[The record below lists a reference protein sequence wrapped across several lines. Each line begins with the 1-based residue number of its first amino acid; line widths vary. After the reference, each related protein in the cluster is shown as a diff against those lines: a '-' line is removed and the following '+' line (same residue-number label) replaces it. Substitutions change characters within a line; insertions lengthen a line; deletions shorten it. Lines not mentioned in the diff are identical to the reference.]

1 MDYMSFAAY
10 KSMSQ
15 RMKMYEMQN
24 LHRSS
29 DSYDAIVIGAGHNGL
44 VTANYLARKGMS
56 VLVLEK
62 RDVVGGACTTERP
75 WPDYPEVKSSTASY
89 VCSMLDPKIIS
100 ELNLAK
106 YGFKF
111 LKKDPQSFT
120 PLLDGGHLFLYSD
133 PEATKREIAKFSKKD
148 AETYEEYNKFI
159 ANIGA
164 TLESTLKQSP
174 PDMNVSSLLRYG
186 IKNRKVF
193 KNALPMA
200 GDVASM
206 FSMSVQDLLDRWF
219 ESETL
224 KASLAT
230 DGFVGTKAAPSTP
243 GTAYVLL
250 HHVIGGTAGGSWG
263 YIEGGM
269 GTISFALQNS
279 LEEYGELNGVRVKVL
294 TNSPVDHIIVENGAV
309 RGVAT
314 IDGKEFKSRIV
325 VSNADPKVTFLSLVN
340 QKELPEEFL
349 RKVLD
354 FRTSSSSYKLNLL
367 LNGLPNFTVY
377 PNRGNSPGPQH
388 GGSVYMGS
396 DTYEMMERAFDE
408 VKYGRASSEPIVS
421 LTIPSAVDRTLAPE
435 GMYVAGCFV
444 HHAPLELRGT
454 TWEEEKSR
462 FEDRIIGRIEQYAPN
477 IRDIIVATHGLS
489 PLDLQNEF
497 SLTGGNIFHGELS
510 LDQVFSFRFGYTTP
524 INGLYMCGSGT
535 HPGGGVSGLPGLNAA
550 KEILR
555 R

>member
-1 MDYMSFAAY
+1 MLPRQKTS
-10 KSMSQ
+10 
-15 RMKMYEMQN
+15 N
-24 LHRSS
+24 
-29 DSYDAIVIGAGHNGL
+29 YDAIVVGAGHNGL
-44 VTANYLARKGMS
+44 VTANYLARRGMD

-62 RDVVGGACTTERP
+62 REVVGGACTTERP
-75 WPDYPEVKSSTASY
+75 WPEHPDVKSSTASY
-89 VCSMLDPKIIS
+89 VCSMLDPRIIS
-100 ELNLAK
+100 ELNLAG

-133 PEATKREIAKFSKKD
+133 MEATKREIARFSKSD
-148 AETYEEYNKFI
+148 AEKYERYNQFI

-164 TLESTLKQSP
+164 TLESTLKQP
-174 PDMNVSSLLRYG
+174 PPEMTKGSLLRYG

-193 KNALPMA
+193 SNALPMA
-200 GDVASM
+200 ADVASM
-206 FSMSVQDLLDRWF
+206 FSISVQDLLDRWF

-230 DGFVGTKAAPSTP
+230 DGFVGTRAAPSTP

-269 GTISFALQNS
+269 GTISFALQSS
-279 LEEYGELNGVRVKVL
+279 LEEYGRLNGVRVKVL

-309 RGVAT
+309 RGVAML
-314 IDGKEFKSRIV
+314 DGSEYRSDVV
-325 VSNADPKVTFLSLVN
+325 VSNADPKVTFLSLVD
-340 QKELPEEFL
+340 QKELPEEFVK
-349 RKVLD
+349 RVNN
-354 FRTSSSSYKLNLL
+354 FRFSSSSYKLNLL
-367 LNGLPNFTVY
+367 LNGLPNFTAY
-377 PNRGNSPGPQH
+377 PNRGNAPGPQH

-396 DTYEMMERAFDE
+396 DTYEMMELSFDD
-408 VKYGRASSEPIVS
+408 VKYGRASREPIVS
-421 LTIPSAVDRTLAPE
+421 LTIPSAVDKTLAPE

-444 HHAPLELRGT
+444 HHAPLELNGT
-454 TWEEEKSR
+454 TWDAEKPK
-462 FEDRIIGRIEQYAPN
+462 FEDRIISRIEQYAPN

-510 LDQVFSFRFGYTTP
+510 LDQVFSFRFGYATP
-524 INGLYMCGSGT
+524 VKGLYLCGSGT

-550 KEILR
+550 REIIKRESLKR
-555 R
+555 H

>member
-1 MDYMSFAAY
+1 
-10 KSMSQ
+10 
-15 RMKMYEMQN
+15 MYSYNVRQELWNIQNRVNFQN
-24 LHRSS
+24 LYRKS
-29 DSYDAIVIGAGHNGL
+29 DNNYDAIVVGAGHNGL

-62 RDVVGGACTTERP
+62 REVVGGACTTEHP
-75 WPDYPEVKSSTASY
+75 WQEYPEVKSSTASY
-89 VCSMLDPKIIS
+89 VCSMLDPKIIND
-100 ELNLAK
+100 LNLAK

-133 PEATKREIAKFSKKD
+133 PEATKQEIARFSKKD
-148 AETYEEYNKFI
+148 ADTYEKYNAFI

-164 TLESTLKQSP
+164 TLEATLRQTP
-174 PDMNVSSLLRYG
+174 PDMSVGSLLKYG

-193 KNALPMA
+193 SNALPMA
-200 GDVASM
+200 ADVASM
-206 FSMSVQDLLDRWF
+206 FSISVQDLLDRWF

-269 GTISFALQNS
+269 GTISFALQSS
-279 LEEYGELNGVRVKVL
+279 LEEYGKLNGVKVNVQ
-294 TNSPVDHIIVENGAV
+294 TSSPVERIIVENGAA
-309 RGVAT
+309 RGVALV
-314 IDGKEFKSRIV
+314 DGREYKANIV
-325 VSNADPKVTFLSLVN
+325 ISNADPKVTFLNLVDTR
-340 QKELPEEFL
+340 ELPPEFL
-349 RKVLD
+349 KKVQD
-354 FRTSSSSYKLNLL
+354 FRFSSSSYKLNLL
-367 LNGLPNFTVY
+367 LNGLPNFTAY
-377 PNRGNSPGPQH
+377 PNRGNAPGPQH

-396 DTYEMMERAFDE
+396 DTYEMMELAFDD
-408 VKYGRASSEPIVS
+408 VKYGRASREPIVS
-421 LTIPSAVDRTLAPE
+421 LTIPSAVDRTLAPQ

-454 TWEEEKSR
+454 TWEEEKPR
-462 FEDRIIGRIEQYAPN
+462 FEDRIISRIEQYAPN

-489 PLDLQNEF
+489 PLDLQNVF
-497 SLTGGNIFHGELS
+497 SLTEGNIFHGELS

-555 R
+555 H